1 MARQTRIPYFI
12 TLALLRALKGFDA
25 LSSAFVA
32 HISLNTLASLFTDFW
47 TKVRVLTTLWLFTG
61 VAAVVQSHV
70 WRTS

>member
-12 TLALLRALKGFDA
+12 SLALLRALKGFDA
-25 LSSAFVA
+25 LSSVFVA
-32 HISLNTLASLFTDFW
+32 HISLNTFASLLTDFW
-47 TKVRVLTTLWLFTG
+47 TKVRVLTTLRLFTG